1 MATSKIQSMS
11 RNLRDR
17 KVSSK
22 EFTTQALDRASQLN
36 DSIKAF
42 EFIDEESA
50 LSNASHCDNELR
62 SGCDR
67 GPLHGIPVGIKD
79 IIDVEG
85 WPTRCGSS
93 AYSSD
98 PSKKDAEVV
107 EKLREAGAVLIGK
120 TVPHEL
126 ACGVY
131 SHPTK
136 NPWNLDYIP
145 GGSSGGSAAAVSA
158 GIVPMALGSDTGGS
172 IRIPAAVCG
181 IAGIKPT
188 FNTVSCTGVEPLSW
202 SLDHIGPLASTVYDC
217 ALSLHAIMNSSTARN
232 DFMASLTDKVALGVK
247 GLRIGVIRGEPFEPM
262 QTEVATMYDKAV
274 AELQTIGAQTID
286 VVIPELKHSV
296 AAEFA
301 IIGPE
306 AGHYHKNRLAKA
318 AQKIDPD
325 IRALLLAGNLLP
337 SEQYFIGLTARTVI
351 AESIRRCFDRHRLS
365 VIVTPTLPAKAAKAT
380 QSEFNYMDRNEPVTI
395 SYVRTTAPFN
405 LAGLPAL
412 STPCGFDSAGL
423 PIGLQI
429 VGRAMDETTVLAIGH
444 AYESAT
450 GWNQKVPPVSGV
462 VTD

>member
-1 MATSKIQSMS
+1 MSALNTSVVEMVKSIKKGEITSEGLVKSYIKEIKKKENDIQAWEYFDEE
-11 RNLRDR
+11 L
-17 KVSSK
+17 VL
-22 EFTTQALDRASQLN
+22 TQAKQ
-36 DSIKAF
+36 
-42 EFIDEESA
+42 
-50 LSNASHCDNELR
+50 CDLLHQ
-62 SGCDR
+62 SGQHGD
-67 GPLHGIPVGIKD
+67 LHGIPVGIKD

-93 AYSSD
+93 TYSSD

-172 IRIPAAVCG
+172 IRIPAAICG
-181 IAGIKPT
+181 IAGIKPA

-217 ALSLHAIMNSSTARN
+217 ALSLHVIMNSSTARN

-274 AELQTIGAQTID
+274 VELQTIGAQTID

-306 AGHYHKNRLAKA
+306 AGHYHNC
-318 AQKIDPD
+318 
-325 IRALLLAGNLLP
+325 LLYTSP
-337 SEQYFIGLTARTVI
+337 SPRDAT
-351 AESIRRCFDRHRLS
+351 LS
-365 VIVTPTLPAKAAKAT
+365 RMP
-380 QSEFNYMDRNEPVTI
+380 S
-395 SYVRTTAPFN
+395 
-405 LAGLPAL
+405 
-412 STPCGFDSAGL
+412 SA
-423 PIGLQI
+423 
-429 VGRAMDETTVLAIGH
+429 
-444 AYESAT
+444 
-450 GWNQKVPPVSGV
+450 
-462 VTD
+462 